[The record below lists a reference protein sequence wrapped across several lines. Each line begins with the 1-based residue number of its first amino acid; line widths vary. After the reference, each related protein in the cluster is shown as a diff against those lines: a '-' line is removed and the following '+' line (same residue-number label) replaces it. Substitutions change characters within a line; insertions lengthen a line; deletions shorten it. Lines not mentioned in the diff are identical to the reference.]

1 MKVDPNFVQDGFTS
15 LERGINSGAQPNL
28 VGRNQVSFA
37 VNCSFR
43 GGYVTNRPGYVKL
56 TLNYPNGDVQTVFET
71 GIWQGAEIYDRFDG
85 PTSICVSI
93 SGRLFLLVPD
103 PSNYTVSIQ
112 EITISTPASDPNPAA
127 NKIAWLSQWES
138 YMIVQDG
145 SSTPIIVPQS
155 LVSRR
160 STLNTMA
167 VPEVPVGSQ
176 MSYGLGRGVVAQ
188 DRQYVIGDIAYG
200 ATDVINFQEN
210 ASAAEGGAYTI
221 PVDGDITALRHT
233 AVLDGQTTQGEL
245 TIGSPKGMA
254 SAKVGV
260 SDRTTW
266 KDIDFQ
272 RVATIPRGPTG
283 QYSTINVNSDIFYR
297 STDGVR
303 SLNLSRQEFGSEWKN
318 VPLSREINRILRNDD
333 PSFLENAS
341 MVFWNNR
348 VLLTVNPAQNPNNG
362 GIYFKGLAVLDM
374 DIISDLNTKTTPA
387 WDGLWTGLQPYRI
400 INGEF
405 LGRDRCFVF
414 HNNATGGIEM
424 WEIEETRVNDND
436 AAGATSGEIPIYSF
450 IESRTYDF
458 SPESN
463 EFELKKLETGE
474 MWLNDLSGDVSFDV
488 KFRPDEYP
496 CWVDWHDF
504 EECSKV
510 SGCTTS
516 DVLANCPTVETFNN
530 QYRSRLG
537 FGTPPDTKDDV
548 NGRSFRF
555 GYEFQV
561 RLEWIGKA
569 KIQKLI
575 LGAYRQTER
584 TRVEPA

>member
-1 MKVDPNFVQDGFTS
+1 MKALKDFVQDGFTS
-15 LERGINSGAQPNL
+15 LERGINSGVQPNL
-28 VGRNQVSFA
+28 VGRNQVSFG

-43 GGYVTNRPGYVKL
+43 GGYVTNRPGAIKL
-56 TLNYPNGDVQTVFET
+56 TLQYPNGDVQTVFET

-85 PTSICVSI
+85 PTSILVSV

-103 PSNYTVSIQ
+103 AINYTVSIQ
-112 EITISTPASDPNPAA
+112 EITISTPSSDPNPAA
-127 NKIAWLSQWES
+127 NKICWMVQAES

-145 SSTPIIVPQS
+145 YSVPIIVPQS

-160 STLNTMA
+160 SLMST
-167 VPEVPVGSQ
+167 VSPPEVPIGSQ
-176 MSYGLGRGVVAQ
+176 MSYGLGRLVVA
-188 DRQYVIGDIAYG
+188 DGRQYVIGDIAYG
-200 ATDVINFQEN
+200 ATDVINFEEN
-210 ASAAEGGAYTI
+210 ASAAEGGAYTV
-221 PVDGDITALRHT
+221 PFDGDITALRHT

-245 TIGSPKGMA
+245 VPGTPKGMA

-283 QYSTINVNSDIFYR
+283 QYSTVNVNSDIFFR

-303 SLNLSRQEFGSEWKN
+303 SLNLSRQEFGSDWKN

-341 MVFWNNR
+341 MAFWNNR
-348 VLLTVNPAQNPNNG
+348 VLVSVNPAQNPNNG
-362 GIYFKGLAVLDM
+362 GIYFQGIAVLDL
-374 DIISDLNTKTTPA
+374 DIISDLNTKTSPA

-424 WEIEETRVNDND
+424 WEFEESRNDD
-436 AAGATSGEIPIYSF
+436 HDDDGDIPIYSF
-450 IESRTYDF
+450 LETRAYDF
-458 SPESN
+458 SPTSN

-474 MWLNDLSGDVSFDV
+474 LWINEVSGDVSFDV
-488 KFRPDEYP
+488 KYRPDEYP

-504 EECSKV
+504 EVCAKTD
-510 SGCTTS
+510 GCTTS
-516 DVLANCPTVETFNN
+516 DVDANCPTVETFNS

-537 FGTPPDTKDDV
+537 FGTPADTRDGV
-548 NGRSFRF
+548 VGRSFRM
-555 GYEFQV
+555 GYEFQL
-561 RLEWIGKA
+561 RLQWIGKA
-569 KIQKLI
+569 KIQKMI
-575 LGAYRQTER
+575 LGAYQQMER
-584 TRVEPA
+584 PLVTPA

>member
-1 MKVDPNFVQDGFTS
+1 MKADQRFVQDGFTS
-15 LERGINSGAQPNL
+15 LERGINSGVQPNL
-28 VGRNQVSFA
+28 VGRNQVSFG

-43 GGYVTNRPGYVKL
+43 GGYVTNRPGAIRH
-56 TLNYPNGDVQTVFET
+56 TLQYPNGDVQTVFET
-71 GIWQGAEIYDRFDG
+71 GIFQGAEIYDRFDG

-103 PSNYTVSIQ
+103 PVNYTTSIQ
-112 EITISTPASDPNPAA
+112 EITISTPGSDPNPAA

-138 YMIVQDG
+138 FMIVQDG
-145 SSTPIIVPQS
+145 SSVPIIVPQS

-160 STLNTMA
+160 SLMDT
-167 VPEVPVGSQ
+167 VSPPEVPIGSQ
-176 MSYGLGRGVVAQ
+176 MSYGLGRGVVANG
-188 DRQYVIGDIAYG
+188 RQYTIGDIAYG
-200 ATDVINFQEN
+200 ATDVINFEEN

-221 PVDGDITALRHT
+221 PVDSDITSLRHT

-245 TIGSPKGMA
+245 VVGSPKGMA

-318 VPLSREINRILRNDD
+318 VPLSREITRILRNDD

-341 MVFWNNR
+341 MAFWNNR
-348 VLLTVNPAQNPNNG
+348 VLVTVNPAQNPNNG
-362 GIYFKGLAVLDM
+362 GIYFKGLAVLDL
-374 DIISDLNTKTTPA
+374 DIISDLNNKTSPA

-414 HNNATGGIEM
+414 HNGENGQIQF
-424 WEIEETRVNDND
+424 WEFEETRINDHD
-436 AAGATSGEIPIYSF
+436 SDGDIPIYSF
-450 IESRTYDF
+450 IESRAYDF
-458 SPESN
+458 SPNSN

-474 MWLNDLSGDVSFDV
+474 VWLDSISGDVSFDV

-496 CWVDWHDF
+496 CWIDWHDF
-504 EECSKV
+504 EECAKT
-510 SGCTTS
+510 SGCTES
-516 DVLANCPTVETFNN
+516 DVTANCPTISTFNS

-537 FGTPPDTKDDV
+537 FGMPPDTQDPV
-548 NGRSFRF
+548 TGRSFRM
-555 GYEFQV
+555 GYEFQI
-561 RLEWIGKA
+561 RFEWIGKA
-569 KIQKLI
+569 RIQKII
-575 LGAYRQTER
+575 LGAYQQIER
-584 TRVEPA
+584 PRVQAA